1 MYQTLN
7 ISIDLLK
14 QRKSNKAAFEMLS
27 CALLIKC
34 SYKNSVLYLNVTH
47 VMEILGV
54 SYKKAL
60 KVIELMK
67 TDPLFQYNPK
77 RNCVYVGSVKGE
89 SLEIYHRRKKYNALT
104 GDCVKVKVGEDDS
117 LRRVTCELRN
127 KLLILAMRQKSSESL
142 LVGDSKISATEQS
155 IKSALSL
162 RKLGATFGMSKS
174 SASRYVTGLV
184 DANRVG
190 KSDIVAECVIENLDS
205 KSESD
210 WYKKHP
216 KSKLAVWRN
225 AHGAWSGWIVYGCVY
240 SVLTDA
246 DAKSFQHV
254 IFNHLGRITPPAVDS
269 GCLTP
274 DGEKNW
280 AKHQRNQR
288 Y

>member
-1 MYQTLN
+1 MNQTLN

-14 QRKSNKAAFEMLS
+14 QRRNDKAAFEMLS
-27 CALLIKC
+27 CALLIKRA
-34 SYKNSVLYLNVTH
+34 YKNSVLYLNVTH

-67 TDPLFQYNPK
+67 TDPLFQYNQEK
-77 RNCVYVGSVKGE
+77 NCVYIGSVKGE
-89 SLEIYHRRKKYNALT
+89 SFRTYHRRKKYIALV
-104 GDCVKVKVGEDDS
+104 GDCVKVEISEDDS

-127 KLLILAMRQKSSESL
+127 KLLILAMRKKTSESL
-142 LVGDSKISATEQS
+142 LVGDYGTAMEQTKS
-155 IKSALSL
+155 SALSL

-184 DANRVG
+184 DTKRVG

-216 KSKLAVWRN
+216 KQKLAVWRN
-225 AHGAWSGWIVYGCVY
+225 AHGAWSGWVVYGCVY
-240 SVLTDA
+240 SILNVVDS
-246 DAKSFQHV
+246 KSFQHI
-254 IFNHLGRITPPAVDS
+254 IFNHKGRVAPPATDS
-269 GCLTP
+269 CCITP
-274 DGEKNW
+274 DGEGFW
-280 AKHQRNQR
+280 AKHQQNRQN
-288 Y
+288 